1 MSRVRVLLVDD
12 HALVRAGIRSLLKE
26 IEDVDVVAEAS
37 DGAEALAIAEREA
50 PDLVITDIAMKGLN
64 GLETARRLRERYPQ
78 TRVMILSMHLGEE
91 YVRQALQSGA
101 AAYLIKDAAA
111 SELELA
117 LRSVMRGEVYLSPG
131 ISRQVVEGFVHGGTA
146 QPASEPLTPRQR
158 EVLARIAAG
167 LSTKQ
172 IAFELQLSVK
182 TVESH
187 RAQIVERLG
196 IRDTAGLVRYAMRT
210 GLIPPEA

>member
-131 ISRQVVEGFVHGGTA
+131 ISRQVVEGFVHGGAA